1 MPPSSTSETCAHPN
15 VVIDAWGERLCGCEV
30 AAAIAYRFRLT
41 VASLTATLIEIED
54 RGTRLIGCLDCNDW
68 RSIDGLRRVKLA
80 DDDVGALRKLCGER
94 TVESP

>member
-1 MPPSSTSETCAHPN
+1 MLPVQCRMARAALGLSVRKLAEA
-15 VVIDAWGERLCGCEV
+15 ARV
-30 AAAIAYRFRLT
+30 APQTIVRFEGGREKGGG
-41 VASLTATLIEIED
+41 ATLIEIED

-80 DDDVGALRKLCGER
+80 EDDVGALRKLRGER